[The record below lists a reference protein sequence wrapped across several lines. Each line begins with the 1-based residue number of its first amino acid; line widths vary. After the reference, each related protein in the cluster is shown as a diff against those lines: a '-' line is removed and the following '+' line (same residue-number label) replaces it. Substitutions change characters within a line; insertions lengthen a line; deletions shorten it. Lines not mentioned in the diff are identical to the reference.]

1 MRTIAWQ
8 VASSSF
14 SSPVRSLPNSS
25 ATCSPRAAAANACRA
40 PSRGDSSGR
49 FTPRR
54 RHQLQPGEPHR
65 ADRPRRTADIAGVR
79 GAHQHEAEQDSKI
92 VGGHARADWARMVD
106 KDSPS
111 PAIVPNRRRDAPTGS
126 RPGSARI
133 ARRNPLFCQAEAMT
147 RPAITIAVRAARA
160 AGNVILR
167 YMNRIDG
174 LTVVEKQR
182 MDFASEVD
190 KLAEAEIVKELRRA
204 YPDHGILAE
213 ESGAIGKK
221 GPLTWVIDPLD
232 GTHNYLRGIP
242 HFSVS
247 IAMLG
252 KGENLG
258 GAMIATGFPYRQRAH
273 LDTQLAMTRALLGQA
288 EDIRRS
294 GSAAL
299 DLAYTAAGRY
309 DGYFEIGL
317 KPWDMAAGVLLV
329 HEAGGRYGDFAGRD
343 GIPASGNI
351 IAGNLNVAKAMTD
364 AIGAQATPELL
375 KA

>member
-1 MRTIAWQ
+1 M
-8 VASSSF
+8 
-14 SSPVRSLPNSS
+14 P
-25 ATCSPRAAAANACRA
+25 
-40 PSRGDSSGR
+40 
-49 FTPRR
+49 
-54 RHQLQPGEPHR
+54 
-65 ADRPRRTADIAGVR
+65 
-79 GAHQHEAEQDSKI
+79 
-92 VGGHARADWARMVD
+92 
-106 KDSPS
+106 
-111 PAIVPNRRRDAPTGS
+111 
-126 RPGSARI
+126 
-133 ARRNPLFCQAEAMT
+133 
-147 RPAITIAVRAARA
+147 RPAVNVAVRAARA

-174 LTVVEKQR
+174 LNIVEKQR

-190 KLAEAEIVKELRRA
+190 RLAEAEIVKELRRA
-204 YPDHGILAE
+204 YPSHAILAE
-213 ESGAIGKK
+213 ESGAMGK

-247 IAMLG
+247 IALLE
-252 KGENLG
+252 KGEPVYGVVFDPLRGELFTASKGDGAYLNDRRIRVSKREDLG
-258 GAMIATGFPYRQRAH
+258 GAMIATGYPYRQRQH
-273 LDTQLAMTRALLGQA
+273 LEAQLNMTRVLLGQA

-299 DLAYTAAGRY
+299 DLSYVAAGRY

-329 HEAGGRYGDFAGRD
+329 REAGGRYGDFAGRD

-351 IAGNLNVAKAMTD
+351 IAGNLHVVQAMTQIID
-364 AIGAQATPELL
+364 AQSTPGLL

>member
-1 MRTIAWQ
+1 MARPHVTIA
-8 VASSSF
+8 A
-14 SSPVRSLPNSS
+14 
-25 ATCSPRAAAANACRA
+25 
-40 PSRGDSSGR
+40 
-49 FTPRR
+49 
-54 RHQLQPGEPHR
+54 
-65 ADRPRRTADIAGVR
+65 
-79 GAHQHEAEQDSKI
+79 
-92 VGGHARADWARMVD
+92 
-106 KDSPS
+106 
-111 PAIVPNRRRDAPTGS
+111 
-126 RPGSARI
+126 
-133 ARRNPLFCQAEAMT
+133 
-147 RPAITIAVRAARA
+147 RAARS

-174 LTVVEKQR
+174 LHVVEKQQ
-182 MDFASEVD
+182 MDFVSEVD

-204 YPDHGILAE
+204 YPDHAILAE
-213 ESGAIGKK
+213 ESGAIGK

-247 IAMLG
+247 IALLEKGVPIHAVVFDPLRDELYTASKGDGAYLNDRRMRVG
-252 KGENLG
+252 KRENLG
-258 GAMIATGFPYRQRAH
+258 GAMIATGFPFRQREH
-273 LDTQLAMTRALLGQA
+273 LGPQLDMTRAILGQA

-299 DLAYTAAGRY
+299 DLAYVAAGRY

-329 HEAGGRYGDFAGRD
+329 HEAGGRYCDFAGRD

-351 IAGNLNVAKAMTD
+351 IAGNLNVAKAMVD
-364 AIGAQATPELL
+364 AIGQQATPALL